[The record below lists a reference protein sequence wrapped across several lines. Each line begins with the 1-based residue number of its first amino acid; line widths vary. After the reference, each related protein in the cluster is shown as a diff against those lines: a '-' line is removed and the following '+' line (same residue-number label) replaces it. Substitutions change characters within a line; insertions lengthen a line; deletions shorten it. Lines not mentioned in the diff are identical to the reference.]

1 MVSNSEKS
9 ERREGGDMAKSML
22 LILISI
28 SFVIVG
34 QTCLKLGMTNIG
46 ELSFGGLDGIL
57 SFLGK
62 VATSPLVMF
71 GLFLY
76 VVASMIWLVVLSR
89 VDLSFALPMMALS
102 YVGVLIISHF
112 CLNENVTPL
121 RWLGVAV
128 ICCGVFLLSRS

>member
-1 MVSNSEKS
+1 MSSQGKPK
-9 ERREGGDMAKSML
+9 RGDSVMAKSIL

-34 QTCLKLGMTNIG
+34 QVCLKLGMSNMG
-46 ELSFGGLDGIL
+46 ELSFGGLSEVA

-62 VATSPLVMF
+62 VATTPLIIF
-71 GLFLY
+71 GFFLY

-102 YVGVLIISHF
+102 YVGVLVIAHF
-112 CLNENVTPL
+112 FLNENVTPL
-121 RWLGVAV
+121 RWLGVSV
-128 ICCGVFLLSRS
+128 ICLGVFLLSRS